1 MAKKTDSTSSPRTA
15 KAKQQNE
22 LVFVIAGKEATL
34 VNAKCTELVDRLI
47 SPQERDTGLLVVDA
61 DKAIISEVLDEVRTL
76 PFLTKKRVVVL
87 RNADKFLSAS
97 GEDDE
102 QEEQNEQDGRGA
114 FGGSSNREILEKYF
128 EHPCPTG
135 ILVLTVSSWA
145 KNTKLA
151 KRLPEIG
158 TLVEVKPPKTAELP
172 RRLINYARDAHN
184 KGIDYGAAELLVEL
198 AGDDITRLY
207 TEVDKLATYAA
218 NEKTI
223 TTAHVESLIGRNR
236 EFDAFEVIESC
247 LQRRPGPAVERLRRM
262 FADDKSAE
270 YSTVGAF
277 AYHFRRLF
285 TAKKM
290 MQEGLS
296 EYEIAGKARIFY
308 NKQAQFALLKR
319 LTLKQIG
326 DQIQQLAETDYAIK
340 KGLAQPR
347 VAIEQMVLR
356 MATM

>member
-1 MAKKTDSTSSPRTA
+1 MAPKTA
-15 KAKQQNE
+15 KTQKQNE
-22 LVFVIAGKEATL
+22 LVYVIAGDEATL
-34 VNAKCTELVDRLI
+34 VNAQYTQLIDKVI

-61 DKAIISEVLDEVRTL
+61 DKAVISDVLDELRTL

-87 RNADKFLSAS
+87 RNADKFISAR
-97 GEDDE
+97 GQEEEQDE
-102 QEEQNEQDGRGA
+102 QDKQDGRGA
-114 FGGSSNREILEKYF
+114 SAGPSNREILEKYF
-128 EHPCPTG
+128 ERPCPTG
-135 ILVLTVSSWA
+135 ILVMTVSNWP
-145 KNTKLA
+145 KNTRLA
-151 KRLPEIG
+151 KKLPEIG
-158 TLVEVKPPKTAELP
+158 TLIEVKSPKGRELQS
-172 RRLINYARDAHN
+172 RLIGYAQEAHN
-184 KGIDYGAAELLVEL
+184 KRLEYGAAELLVEL

-218 NEKTI
+218 NEKSITI
-223 TTAHVESLIGRNR
+223 ACVESLIGRNR

-290 MQEGLS
+290 LEEGHS
-296 EYEIAGKARIFY
+296 QYEAAGKARIWY
-308 NKQAQFALLKR
+308 NKEAQFALLKR
-319 LTLKQIG
+319 LTLRQIG

-347 VAIEQMVLR
+347 VAIEQLVLR
-356 MATM
+356 MATL